1 LTPRTTER
9 KLGILPKPGVV
20 AIVDA
25 PCEWKPGATRR
36 DQGRVERPMNMNP
49 SLSAQL
55 ASERQR
61 EMLAQASRLRMAAR
75 RGPPPWR
82 PGRPSQLSGG
92 PVGCSADRS
101 GALRVTRSNQPD
113 LNVTEF
119 PGNRSRSAQISHQQ
133 APKLWL
139 G

>member
-92 PVGCSADRS
+92 PVGCS
-101 GALRVTRSNQPD
+101 GAPVRLSPRHEACDDDPLGDTVGGLD
-113 LNVTEF
+113 AG
-119 PGNRSRSAQISHQQ
+119 PGHPPTVLELSE
-133 APKLWL
+133 
-139 G
+139 